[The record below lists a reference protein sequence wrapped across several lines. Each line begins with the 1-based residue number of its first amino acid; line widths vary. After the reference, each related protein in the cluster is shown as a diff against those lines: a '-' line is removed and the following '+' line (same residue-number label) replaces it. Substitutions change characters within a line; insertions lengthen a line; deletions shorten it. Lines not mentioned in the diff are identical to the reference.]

1 MTAVIRVLC
10 WNINFCEEP
19 MQVLP
24 DSGCDVALIQEARL
38 CGDSWERK
46 HYSRGARICRLSNR
60 VDVIGFR
67 NIPLGRRPG
76 PAEFAVSAAGTIA
89 AARIIP
95 EHGLPFIAISLYARW
110 EKPHPDTDTSWST
123 GYADAM
129 AHRAI
134 SDLSAFIGDKDPA
147 RHRILVAGDFN
158 LIHGATEQNHLALP
172 ERDRSVFARLQ
183 SLGFEFMGPQHPDG
197 RMASPTP
204 EGLPAD
210 TKNIPTYCHKS
221 QQPDTAANQLDYVF
235 ASRGFHR
242 NVRTHALNEPEQW
255 GPSDHCRIVIEV
267 SPETFPAGE
276 PAT

>member
-1 MTAVIRVLC
+1 
-10 WNINFCEEP
+10 
-19 MQVLP
+19 MQVLM
-24 DSGCDVALIQEARL
+24 DSGCDVALVQEARL
-38 CGDSWERK
+38 YGDSWERE
-46 HYSRGARICRLSNR
+46 HYDRGARIYRMSNR
-60 VDVIGFR
+60 VDVIGFK

-76 PAEFAVSAAGTIA
+76 PAEFAVSAAGTVA

-95 EHGLPFIAISLYARW
+95 EIGLPFIAISLYARW
-110 EKPHPDTDTSWST
+110 EKPHPDTSTTWS

-134 SDLSAFIGDKDPA
+134 SDLSAFIGHKDPA
-147 RHRILVAGDFN
+147 THRILVAGDFN
-158 LIHGATEQNHLALP
+158 LIHGATEQNPLALP
-172 ERDRSVFARLQ
+172 ERDRSAFARLQ
-183 SLGFEFMGPQHPDG
+183 SLGFEFVGPQYPDG

-204 EGLPAD
+204 GGLPAGA
-210 TKNIPTYCHKS
+210 KNVPTYHTIR

-255 GPSDHCRIVIEV
+255 GPSDHCRILIEV